1 MNIKSLVE
9 KTTLGIIFP
18 IGTEFYVDY
27 QNDEYVYVK
36 PLNEIYSSCRLF
48 FYVNEFE
55 IME

>member
-1 MNIKSLVE
+1 MNIKSLIE
-9 KTTLGIIFP
+9 KTTLGVVFP